1 MLEAATNSFLGIS
14 NNKTGLQTA
23 EKSHQKSNQNKLP
36 NILLKFYQKSYLN
49 MLPKI
54 VRWTAYIKLV
64 NVNKECNK

>member
-1 MLEAATNSFLGIS
+1 MLRAATNSFLGIN
-14 NNKTGLQTA
+14 NNKTGLQRA
-23 EKSHQKSNQNKLP
+23 EKVTKKVT
-36 NILLKFYQKSYLN
+36 KN